1 MEIVISYSFGKK
13 VDVAIKENAAQVRAS
28 MKRVLAVL

>member
-13 VDVAIKENAAQVRAS
+13 VDAAIKENVAHVRAS
-28 MKRVLAVL
+28 MKHDLAAL